1 MYYIIIAS
9 DNEDSL
15 ERRSGVRKDHLRRLD
30 DLRNEGRLLTAG
42 PTPAIDSEDP
52 GLAGFSGS
60 IIIAEFDSLEAAR
73 CWADDDPYVAAG
85 VYRDVTVKPYKRV
98 Y

>member
-73 CWADDDPYVAAG
+73 AWADDDPYVAAG

>member
-15 ERRSGVRKDHLRRLD
+15 ERRSGARPDHLHRLD
-30 DLRNEGRLLTAG
+30 ELRNEGRLLTAG

-52 GLAGFSGS
+52 GSAGYSGS
-60 IIIAEFDSLEAAR
+60 IVIAEFDSLQAAR

-85 VYRDVTVKPYKRV
+85 VYRDVVVKPYKRV